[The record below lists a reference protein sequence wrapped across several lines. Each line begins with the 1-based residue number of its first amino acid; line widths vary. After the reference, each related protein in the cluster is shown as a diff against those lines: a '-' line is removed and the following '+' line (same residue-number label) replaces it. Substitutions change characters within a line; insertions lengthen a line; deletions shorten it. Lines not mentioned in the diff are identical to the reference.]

1 MKKNLLTVLLILLL
15 GDATFAQMDGDYN
28 YSIVVNGYS
37 LMQMPKILNQKNA
50 EKFSNF
56 SFRGGMI
63 KFNDNQISYRLGGS
77 YLKENIKLVN
87 NCVGCQEA
95 NGKMTDYSFKLGF
108 EKNINFSRIQPYFG
122 FEIGFRYNKFDGTL
136 VSTNQAAFDSKAPAA
151 SALGPNGVETS
162 KTGFTAAPIIG
173 IKINPVSMISI
184 FAESNLEMFY
194 SYERQ
199 EMVAADA
206 NNTRTF
212 NKYNKTEWLLNP
224 VTVGVQVHLGGI
236 K

>member
-1 MKKNLLTVLLILLL
+1 MKKNLLTVILILAW
-15 GDATFAQMDGDYN
+15 GSAVYSQTNGDYN
-28 YSIVVNGYS
+28 YSIAINGYS
-37 LMQMPKILNQKNA
+37 LMQMPKILNQKNSD
-50 EKFSNF
+50 KFSEFAF
-56 SFRGGMI
+56 SGGMI

-77 YLKENIKLVN
+77 YLKKDVNLVN

-122 FEIGFRYNKFDGTL
+122 FDIGFRYNKFDGTL
-136 VSTNQAAFDSKAPAA
+136 VNTNQSFASKA
-151 SALGPNGVETS
+151 SVSSDLGPNGVEAS
-162 KTGFTAAPIIG
+162 KTGFTAAPVIG
-173 IKINPVSMISI
+173 IKITPVSMISI

-206 NNTRTF
+206 NNTRTV
-212 NKYNKTEWLLNP
+212 NKFNKTEWLLNP
-224 VTVGVQVHLGGI
+224 VTVGIQIHLGSI

>member
-15 GDATFAQMDGDYN
+15 GNAAFAQMNGDYN

-50 EKFSNF
+50 ERFTNF
-56 SFRGGMI
+56 AFRGGMI

-77 YLKENIKLVN
+77 YLKKDVELAN
-87 NCVGCQEA
+87 NCVDCQKA
-95 NGKMTDYSFKLGF
+95 NGTMTDYAFKLGF

-122 FEIGFRYNKFDGTL
+122 FDIGFRYNKFDGTL
-136 VSTNQAAFDSKAPAA
+136 INTNDLLSSKAVAY
-151 SALGPNGVETS
+151 SSMEPNGVETS
-162 KTGFTAAPIIG
+162 KTGFTAAPVIG
-173 IKINPVSMISI
+173 IKINPVSMISL

-206 NNTRTF
+206 NNTRTL
-212 NKYNKTEWLLNP
+212 NKYNKMEWLLNP
-224 VTVGVQVHLGGI
+224 VTVGIQVHLGSI

>member
-1 MKKNLLTVLLILLL
+1 MKKNLLTVLLILLSGSL
-15 GDATFAQMDGDYN
+15 FAQMNGDYN
-28 YSIVVNGYS
+28 YSLAVNGYS
-37 LMQMPKILNQKNA
+37 LMQMPKILNQKDA
-50 EKFSNF
+50 EEFAHF

-77 YLKENIKLVN
+77 YLKKNVKLVN
-87 NCVGCQEA
+87 DCVGCQEA
-95 NGKMTDYSFKLGF
+95 NGEVTDYSFKLGF

-122 FEIGFRYNKFDGTL
+122 FDIGFRYNKFDGTL
-136 VSTNQAAFDSKAPAA
+136 KSTTEGLSSNGSP
-151 SALGPNGVETS
+151 LPPNGVETS

-173 IKINPVSMISI
+173 VKFNPVSMISI

-212 NKYNKTEWLLNP
+212 NKYNKMEWLLNP
-224 VTVGVQVHLGGI
+224 VTVGLQVHLGSI

>member
-15 GDATFAQMDGDYN
+15 GNATFAQMNGDYN
-28 YSIVVNGYS
+28 YSIAVNGYS
-37 LMQMPKILNQKNA
+37 LMQMPKILNQKNS
-50 EKFSNF
+50 EKFSDF

-77 YLKENIKLVN
+77 YLKSDVKLIN

-95 NGKMTDYSFKLGF
+95 NGKMTDYAFKLGF

-122 FEIGFRYNKFDGTL
+122 FDIGFRYNKFDGTL
-136 VSTNQAAFDSKAPAA
+136 VSTNDAFDSRDVG
-151 SALGPNGVETS
+151 SSTLGPNGVETS
-162 KTGFTAAPIIG
+162 KTGFTAAPVIG
-173 IKINPVSMISI
+173 IKINPVSMISL

-224 VTVGVQVHLGGI
+224 VTVGIQVHLGSI

>member
-1 MKKNLLTVLLILLL
+1 MKKNLLTVLLILLCSS
-15 GDATFAQMDGDYN
+15 AFSQMNGDYN
-28 YSIVVNGYS
+28 YSIAVNGYS
-37 LMQMPKILNQKNA
+37 LMKMPKILNQKND
-50 EKFSNF
+50 ERFTEFTFS
-56 SFRGGMI
+56 GGMI

-77 YLKENIKLVN
+77 YLNKEVKLVN
-87 NCVGCQEA
+87 NCIGCQEA
-95 NGKMTDYSFKLGF
+95 NGKITDYAFKIGF

-122 FEIGFRYNKFDGTL
+122 FDIGFRYNKFDGML
-136 VSTNQAAFDSKAPAA
+136 VSKNDMAMAMAAP
-151 SALGPNGVETS
+151 SAVLGPNGVETS

-173 IKINPVSMISI
+173 IKINPLPMISI

-199 EMVAADA
+199 ETVAADI

-212 NKYNKTEWLLNP
+212 NKYNKTEWLINP
-224 VTVGVQVHLGGI
+224 VTVGIQVHLGSI

>member
-15 GDATFAQMDGDYN
+15 GDAAFSQMNGDYN
-28 YSIVVNGYS
+28 YSIAVNGYS
-37 LMQMPKILNQKNA
+37 LMQMPKILNQKNS
-50 EKFSNF
+50 EKFSDF

-77 YLKENIKLVN
+77 YLKEDIKLVN

-122 FEIGFRYNKFDGTL
+122 FDIGFRYNKFDGTL
-136 VSTNQAAFDSKAPAA
+136 VNKNGALA
-151 SALGPNGVETS
+151 SGDADLGPNGVETS

-173 IKINPVSMISI
+173 IKINPVAMISI

-212 NKYNKTEWLLNP
+212 NKYNKMEWLLNP
-224 VTVGVQVHLGGI
+224 VTVGIQVHLGSN